1 MPSKLTFFEKAD
13 VNGASAREVF
23 SFLKHELPNEDGT
36 LDLRWNFGT
45 KFDSRARIRCSL
57 YESIGANC
65 KLLTLYAAKF
75 LVDHEGVP
83 YKRFSPKT
91 PPFDLKGDIEALL
104 KKKEAS

>member
-1 MPSKLTFFEKAD
+1 MEPWTF
-13 VNGASAREVF
+13 
-23 SFLKHELPNEDGT
+23 DGT
-36 LDLRWNFGT
+36 SVRNSTHVPAFVVPCT
-45 KFDSRARIRCSL
+45 SRLELTVSSSL
-57 YESIGANC
+57 F
-65 KLLTLYAAKF
+65 YAAKF